1 MSGKRACVFG
11 CFDDEGFLLHSR
23 KKTLSWEQEAKLHR
37 SVRKIGDL
45 MGGDEYNQ
53 VEKSKK
59 SYRDSLLG
67 SNLENLRQVV
77 LQEEVDSMEIE
88 APSDDGEDS
97 LEETLATKVAHISL
111 TQELVMGGNI
121 VLKPKQQ
128 RRRRREKKDES
139 LKLSLAV
146 GTLST
151 QANASPEPKKVEED
165 GFGSWL
171 LVQSKRQNREVS
183 SPDQLHRKWEV
194 AHSSNSKSVVLNYDK
209 TKQSVVLPNAGKKV
223 EKVQKED
230 TQNMGT
236 VKDIFPSVHSTK
248 TIEKGKRKESP
259 NVLDNET
266 VCQIGGGSHRLDV
279 AWEGNPIS
287 TKADIS
293 IRKKL
298 TLEPT
303 LENGSE
309 GGPKEVA
316 TGKFLQKSLRLG
328 DKVETCKRDDDRM
341 DGREQSNPGPTILHH
356 EGNAVERDKEDSKL
370 GTSKATAISVLSRAI
385 SSREKFK
392 RKHQTK
398 EVTSSGREAL
408 SADPH
413 LVALFGHLLHGPSIH
428 RNI

>member
-1 MSGKRACVFG
+1 
-11 CFDDEGFLLHSR
+11 
-23 KKTLSWEQEAKLHR
+23 
-37 SVRKIGDL
+37 
-45 MGGDEYNQ
+45 
-53 VEKSKK
+53 
-59 SYRDSLLG
+59 
-67 SNLENLRQVV
+67 
-77 LQEEVDSMEIE
+77 
-88 APSDDGEDS
+88 
-97 LEETLATKVAHISL
+97 
-111 TQELVMGGNI
+111 
-121 VLKPKQQ
+121 
-128 RRRRREKKDES
+128 
-139 LKLSLAV
+139 
-146 GTLST
+146 
-151 QANASPEPKKVEED
+151 
-165 GFGSWL
+165 
-171 LVQSKRQNREVS
+171 
-183 SPDQLHRKWEV
+183 
-194 AHSSNSKSVVLNYDK
+194 
-209 TKQSVVLPNAGKKV
+209 
-223 EKVQKED
+223 
-230 TQNMGT
+230 
-236 VKDIFPSVHSTK
+236 TK

-316 TGKFLQKSLRLG
+316 TGKFLEKSLRLG

-408 SADPH
+408 RTYEPEILEQRKGGTMDYGDSTVPSRGGTFGVSPYGPKLHCVRVESEPTNPAVPNLSTAYKVQGQIELHEQSGDEA
-413 LVALFGHLLHGPSIH
+413 LVQSQLDKGL
-428 RNI
+428 